1 LNILSHFDLAATK
14 NCPTMPD
21 LEESTEPPRLVKQP
35 AEASSKHDEVLARL
49 LHGKEKEWSAIA
61 EKTGPL
67 QLLDLPIDILKE
79 IVNHITHTNDLT
91 SLALTHSALHALAI
105 PQIYSRFDIVWPDAH
120 AAVDNR
126 SGVDALT
133 YGLAT
138 LVMAQDVFGE
148 ASSQRIPNHQYHK
161 CGQCGWLDRC
171 SHSTNV
177 TRGVSDEF
185 RSPGA
190 DRKAKIRRGNNFA
203 EFTRKFSLGNG
214 PADWVQEYQI
224 NKEGGK
230 MLGTLVALAVGRMRN
245 LETFIWDMPTGI
257 LRDIWL
263 ALASL
268 GDRDDGQDCRLERIW
283 VRWHDNSDVPSPT
296 LPTVPMATNPILV
309 PPTSTSTAQPPVFVI
324 PPYPRV
330 EFPTFSI
337 LPPLKSLSVLDIDE
351 LPYAEEMSVLL
362 ERSVHKLRELRLGIA
377 QHAHL
382 DDWVRPLEDQV
393 HGAPLNGDNI
403 HPASRPAGILG
414 LLVSR
419 FCDVFRPI
427 DVAKGSPDPFEDQKN
442 FEISSGL
449 PPALISAMDVPPIVQ
464 AELEDSTP
472 SAAGSK
478 QPGTLHNF
486 AVEAP
491 SLLSNEGSVPSLE
504 AMTASFA
511 AQNLER
517 AEVAPPLSELQP
529 SGNTATN
536 NSTSDLIPV
545 EAPHAADDLSATP
558 RPTSNNTSNDRLPGQ
573 AELSLG
579 TLNTLLFPECHEE
592 RTVLKLKLEVL
603 ELERVP
609 ISIQVLSQAIDW
621 SRLTCLTILGC
632 RNHEQ
637 LWKALRKQ
645 FSPSKRSSSS
655 SGFSNGMR
663 QSTPGRP
670 FVECSSGSRFRAST
684 GAQETTPGM
693 TYHSFPLIIRRL
705 HTDAV
710 SPALIAFIRDTLP
723 PDSLENLF
731 LQEGLNYKTTVT
743 MDAIYRGAL
752 RRHRRSLKKLLV
764 ESEDKSEDGPPH
776 AWRRW
781 IFNREVL
788 SFITS
793 GQMPSLRE
801 LGMAIDY
808 KDWHF
813 FLQRLPHAT
822 QLRSLFI
829 PYVADHVHGRSDSR
843 ELGMQVLD
851 IVALR
856 PELELCYLGIQSK
869 CFEILE
875 YPKGRRPSVD
885 YSSAAGAG
893 DSGASDDEDGGH
905 SQAAAAQPENHGDDT
920 DSEVSSS
927 RDAETDAEDDHMVQ
941 GTRQFKLREILF
953 YDDKVSIFKARH
965 GRL

>member
-1 LNILSHFDLAATK
+1 MPESQVAPEPAKVLAQSGET
-14 NCPTMPD
+14 
-21 LEESTEPPRLVKQP
+21 ST
-35 AEASSKHDEVLARL
+35 KHDDVIARL
-49 LHGKEKEWSAIA
+49 LHGREKEWSAIV
-61 EKTGPL
+61 EKHGPL
-67 QLLDLPIDILKE
+67 ELLDLPIDILKE

-120 AAVDNR
+120 AALDNR

-148 ASSQRIPNHQYHK
+148 ASSQRVPNHQYHK
-161 CGQCGWLDRC
+161 CSQCGWLDHC
-171 SHSTNV
+171 SRSASATSGAMDESQST
-177 TRGVSDEF
+177 
-185 RSPGA
+185 GA
-190 DRKAKIRRGNNFA
+190 DRKVKIRRGNNFA

-268 GDRDDGQDCRLERIW
+268 GHRSDGQDCRLERIW

-296 LPTVPMATNPILV
+296 LTTVPMVANPILV
-309 PPTSTSTAQPPVFVI
+309 PPTSASAAQPPVFVI

-337 LPPLKSLSVLDIDE
+337 LPPLQSLSVLDIDE

-362 ERSVHKLRELRLGIA
+362 ERSVNKLRELRLGIA

-382 DDWVRPLEDQV
+382 DAWVRPLEDQMHAAPVSGTNV
-393 HGAPLNGDNI
+393 HPSSKLGGV
-403 HPASRPAGILG
+403 LG

-419 FCDVFRPI
+419 FCDVFPSLSAEK
-427 DVAKGSPDPFEDQKN
+427 DSPDPFDDQKN
-442 FEISSGL
+442 MDTATVPMSS
-449 PPALISAMDVPPIVQ
+449 ALSTLSMAPMVQ
-464 AELEDSTP
+464 AELEDSTLNTTGSTS
-472 SAAGSK
+472 SAI
-478 QPGTLHNF
+478 LHKDI
-486 AVEAP
+486 VEAP
-491 SLLSNEGSVPSLE
+491 AAGADEDYVPNVL
-504 AMTASFA
+504 AITASFA
-511 AQNLER
+511 AQHLEETEATPPISNL
-517 AEVAPPLSELQP
+517 LP
-529 SGNTATN
+529 SDDPAQNHAI
-536 NSTSDLIPV
+536 SDLTPV
-545 EAPHAADDLSATP
+545 GARHTLDDPSATP
-558 RPTSNNTSNDRLPGQ
+558 RAISANGKHGPVPGSKDNSTGLGKTVSLPEYQ
-573 AELSLG
+573 
-579 TLNTLLFPECHEE
+579 EE
-592 RTVLKLKLEVL
+592 RTIMKLKLEVL

-609 ISIQVLSQAIDW
+609 ISVPVLSRAIDW
-621 SRLTCLTILGC
+621 SRLACLTILGC

-645 FSPSKRSSSS
+645 FSPSKRSSTGP
-655 SGFSNGMR
+655 GFSVSGR
-663 QSTPGRP
+663 QSTLGRP
-670 FVECSSGSRFRAST
+670 LLESTSRSRPRVST
-684 GAQETTPGM
+684 GVPDSTPTA
-693 TYHSFPLIIRRL
+693 TYGHFPLVLRRL
-705 HTDAV
+705 HADAV
-710 SPALIAFIRDTLP
+710 SPALIAFIKDTLS
-723 PDSLENLF
+723 PDSLESLF
-731 LQEGLNYKTTVT
+731 LQEGLEYKTTVT
-743 MDAIYRGAL
+743 IDAIYRGAL
-752 RRHRRSLKKLLV
+752 RRHRRSLKKLLI

-781 IFNREVL
+781 IFNREIL
-788 SFITS
+788 SFLTS

-875 YPKGRRPSVD
+875 YPNGRRPSMD
-885 YSSAAGAG
+885 YSSATGAG

-905 SQAAAAQPENHGDDT
+905 QHAASAQPDNLGDDT
-920 DSEVSSS
+920 DSEAASS
-927 RDAETDAEDDHMVQ
+927 RGADTDTEDDHMVQ
-941 GTRQFKLREILF
+941 GTKQFKLREILF

>member
-1 LNILSHFDLAATK
+1 VPSLICCDLNILPQFDLAATK

-21 LEESTEPPRLVKQP
+21 REEATEAPSLVKQP

-61 EKTGPL
+61 EKNGPL

-91 SLALTHSALHALAI
+91 SLALTHSALHALAV
-105 PQIYSRFDIVWPDAH
+105 PHIYSRFDIVWPDAH

-148 ASSQRIPNHQYHK
+148 ASGQRIPNHQYHK
-161 CGQCGWLDRC
+161 CGRCGWLDRC
-171 SHSTNV
+171 SHSINA
-177 TRGVSDEF
+177 TRGVLDAP

-268 GDRDDGQDCRLERIW
+268 GDRNNGQECRLDRIW

-296 LPTVPMATNPILV
+296 LPTVPMAANPILV
-309 PPTSTSTAQPPVFVI
+309 PPTSTSTVQPPVFVI

-382 DDWVRPLEDQV
+382 DAWVRPLEDQV
-393 HGAPLNGDNI
+393 HGVPLNGNNI
-403 HPASRPAGILG
+403 HPASRPGGILG

-427 DVAKGSPDPFEDQKN
+427 DVTKGSPDPFEEQKN

-449 PPALISAMDVPPIVQ
+449 PPALISAMDVQPIVQ

-472 SAAGSK
+472 STTGSK
-478 QPGTLHNF
+478 QPGILHSF
-486 AVEAP
+486 AVEVP
-491 SLLSNEGSVPSLE
+491 SLFSDEDSVPSVE

-511 AQNLER
+511 AQNLEE
-517 AEVAPPLSELQP
+517 AEATPPLPVIQST
-529 SGNTATN
+529 GNTATS
-536 NSTSDLIPV
+536 NSTSDLIPI
-545 EAPHAADDLSATP
+545 EAPQVADDLSVTP
-558 RPTSNNTSNDRLPGQ
+558 RPTSHNTSNDYLPGQ
-573 AELSLG
+573 TESSLG
-579 TLNTLLFPECHEE
+579 TLDTLLFPERNEE
-592 RTVLKLKLEVL
+592 RAVLKLKLEVL

-609 ISIQVLSQAIDW
+609 ISILVLSRAIDW

-663 QSTPGRP
+663 QSTLGRP
-670 FVECSSGSRFRAST
+670 LIECASVSRFRAST
-684 GAQETTPGM
+684 GAQDTTPSM
-693 TYHSFPLIIRRL
+693 TYHNFPLIIRRL

-731 LQEGLNYKTTVT
+731 LQEGLDYKTTVT
-743 MDAIYRGAL
+743 IDAIYRGAL

-781 IFNREVL
+781 IFNREIL

-875 YPKGRRPSVD
+875 YPKGRRPSAD

-893 DSGASDDEDGGH
+893 DSGASEKITVMI
-905 SQAAAAQPENHGDDT
+905 QTQ
-920 DSEVSSS
+920 
-927 RDAETDAEDDHMVQ
+927 
-941 GTRQFKLREILF
+941 K
-953 YDDKVSIFKARH
+953 
-965 GRL
+965 